1 LAGQLF
7 LLDGYAMLYRAHF
20 AFINN
25 PLVNSRG
32 ETTSALFG
40 MTLQL
45 EHLLEECR
53 PEYLA
58 FVFDTPKPTFRHA
71 LYPAYKAT
79 RDKMPEDMRCQI
91 PWARQLLEEGF
102 RIPILE
108 LEGYEADDVIGTLA
122 HRAVEEGFEAVIVS
136 GDKDFYQLI
145 GEKIKIYN
153 QRPKGEASE
162 WVGLDNASDRMGVPA
177 GKTVDMLS
185 LMGDSADNVPGV
197 RGIGKVTARKL
208 LEKYSSL
215 DDIYGH
221 LEEIEPESLRKKLA
235 ESKDDAF
242 LSRDLVTIRT
252 NLQIGLDPETMRI
265 KGPDKERLGELFAR
279 FEFRSLYQRFGLE
292 QKAIEKE
299 QGFQK
304 VDKKYLLVDS
314 LEMLERV
321 VGEIRRAGRFAVDV
335 ETTGLDPV
343 AADLVGI
350 SLSFKPHQACYIPVG
365 HEGGPNLK
373 LEEVQKL
380 LGPVLKD
387 EKIGC
392 VGQNIKYD
400 MIVLSRFGME
410 VRGVVGDPMIA
421 SYILDP
427 GGRSHGLNALA
438 ESVLR
443 HKMITY
449 EEVAGRGR
457 EQKPL
462 SKVPV
467 KEVCE
472 YSCEDA
478 DIALLVADKLEQRL
492 RAEEEL
498 DRLYRS
504 VELPLI
510 TVLARMETNGVAIDV
525 PYLSSLSRQMEVR
538 LAELEKRVFSLA
550 GHEFNVNSTQQLAQV
565 LFEEL
570 GIKPKKKT
578 KTGYSTDSTVLAQ
591 LSAEHELPGV
601 ILELR
606 ELAKLKST
614 YVDALPRQVNPRTG
628 RIHTSFNQMV
638 TATGRLSSSNPNL
651 QNIPIRTEEG
661 RTIRKG
667 FIPGAKDRVLLS
679 ADYSQIELRILAHLS
694 GDQAMIEAFTKGMDV
709 HTETASRLFGL
720 RPDEVKPEHR
730 GRAKTINFGVLYG
743 MGAHRLSNELKIPF
757 RVAQKFIDDY
767 FDRFPLIR
775 DYIERQKAA
784 ACEQGWVST
793 ILGRRRKLPEI
804 TSSNRM
810 TRENAE
816 RMALNTPIQGSAA
829 DLIKVAMIEVDK
841 KLARHWPEAKMI
853 IQVHD
858 ELVFD
863 VPASSAEDVGE
874 EVRSLMENAIRL
886 KVPVKVDLGSG
897 RNWLECK

>member
-1 LAGQLF
+1 
-7 LLDGYAMLYRAHF
+7 M
-20 AFINN
+20 
-25 PLVNSRG
+25 
-32 ETTSALFG
+32 
-40 MTLQL
+40 
-45 EHLLEECR
+45 
-53 PEYLA
+53 
-58 FVFDTPKPTFRHA
+58 
-71 LYPAYKAT
+71 
-79 RDKMPEDMRCQI
+79 
-91 PWARQLLEEGF
+91 
-102 RIPILE
+102 
-108 LEGYEADDVIGTLA
+108 
-122 HRAVEEGFEAVIVS
+122 
-136 GDKDFYQLI
+136 
-145 GEKIKIYN
+145 
-153 QRPKGEASE
+153 
-162 WVGLDNASDRMGVPA
+162 
-177 GKTVDMLS
+177 
-185 LMGDSADNVPGV
+185 
-197 RGIGKVTARKL
+197 
-208 LEKYSSL
+208 
-215 DDIYGH
+215 
-221 LEEIEPESLRKKLA
+221 
-235 ESKDDAF
+235 
-242 LSRDLVTIRT
+242 
-252 NLQIGLDPETMRI
+252 
-265 KGPDKERLGELFAR
+265 
-279 FEFRSLYQRFGLE
+279 
-292 QKAIEKE
+292 
-299 QGFQK
+299 
-304 VDKKYLLVDS
+304 
-314 LEMLERV
+314 
-321 VGEIRRAGRFAVDV
+321 
-335 ETTGLDPV
+335 
-343 AADLVGI
+343 
-350 SLSFKPHQACYIPVG
+350 
-365 HEGGPNLK
+365 
-373 LEEVQKL
+373 
-380 LGPVLKD
+380 
-387 EKIGC
+387 
-392 VGQNIKYD
+392 
-400 MIVLSRFGME
+400 
-410 VRGVVGDPMIA
+410 
-421 SYILDP
+421 
-427 GGRSHGLNALA
+427 
-438 ESVLR
+438 
-443 HKMITY
+443 
-449 EEVAGRGR
+449 
-457 EQKPL
+457 
-462 SKVPV
+462 
-467 KEVCE
+467 
-472 YSCEDA
+472 
-478 DIALLVADKLEQRL
+478 
-492 RAEEEL
+492 
-498 DRLYRS
+498 
-504 VELPLI
+504 
-510 TVLARMETNGVAIDV
+510 
-525 PYLSSLSRQMEVR
+525 
-538 LAELEKRVFSLA
+538 
-550 GHEFNVNSTQQLAQV
+550 
-565 LFEEL
+565 
-570 GIKPKKKT
+570 
-578 KTGYSTDSTVLAQ
+578 LAQ